1 MRLLRRYAPRNDT
14 TPDFLRDHHRLV
26 NFYGTMILKQ
36 EDFLDRDCPFYPT
49 LSTDPVLTYFL
60 ASAGVM

>member
-1 MRLLRRYAPRNDT
+1 
-14 TPDFLRDHHRLV
+14 
-26 NFYGTMILKQ
+26 MILKQ

-49 LSTDPVLTYFL
+49 LSTDPVLIYFL